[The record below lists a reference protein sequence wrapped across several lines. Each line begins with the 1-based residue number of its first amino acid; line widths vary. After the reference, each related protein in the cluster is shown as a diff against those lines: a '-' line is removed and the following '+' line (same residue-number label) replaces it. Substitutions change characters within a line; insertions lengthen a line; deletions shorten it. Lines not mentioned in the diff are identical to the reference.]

1 MAKII
6 TVANQKG
13 GIGKTTTCVNLGIG
27 LARQNKKVLLIDSD
41 AQGSLTASL
50 GWRDTDKLPVT
61 LATVMNKILQDVPVT
76 DNREGILKHGE
87 GVYLLPGNIELSAV
101 EMSLVTAMS
110 RETILKQYIGAIK
123 QEYDYIIIDT
133 CPSLGM
139 LTINALAAAD
149 SLIIPVTP
157 KYLDVKG
164 LELLLKTVAKINRQI
179 NSNLTIEGILITMAD
194 IRTNYSRDIITLLE
208 DTYKEKIK
216 IFNNIIPLS
225 VRASEISVEGVS
237 IYAYDPNG
245 KVASAYEEFTREV
258 MNSEEKN

>member
-6 TVANQKG
+6 TIANQKG
-13 GIGKTTTCVNLGIG
+13 GVGKTTTCVNLGIG
-27 LARQNKKVLLIDSD
+27 LVKQNKKVLLIDSD

-50 GWRDTDKLPVT
+50 GWREAEKLTVT
-61 LATVMNKILQDVPVT
+61 LATIMSKILQDMPVEIG
-76 DNREGILKHGE
+76 EGILQHGE
-87 GVYLLPGNIELSAV
+87 GVYVLPGNIELSAV

-110 RETILKQYIGAIK
+110 RETILKQYIDIIK

-139 LTINALAAAD
+139 IAINALAAAD
-149 SLIIPVTP
+149 KLIIPVTP

-179 NSNLTIEGILITMAD
+179 NPALEIEGILIAMAD
-194 IRTNYSRDIITLLE
+194 TRTNYSRDIIELLE
-208 DTYKEKIK
+208 NTYKEKIK
-216 IFNNIIPLS
+216 IFSSIIPQS

-237 IYAYDPNG
+237 IYTHDPNG
-245 KVASAYEEFTREV
+245 KVASEYEKFTREV
-258 MNSEEKN
+258 LNSEEKP

>member
-13 GIGKTTTCVNLGIG
+13 GVGKTTTCVNLGIG
-27 LARQNKKVLLIDSD
+27 LVKQNKKVLLIDSD

-50 GWRDTDKLPVT
+50 GWRDSDNISVT
-61 LATVMNKILQDVPVT
+61 LATVMNKILQDIPV
-76 DNREGILKHGE
+76 DNIEGILHHNE
-87 GVYLLPGNIELSAV
+87 GVSLLPGNIELSAV
-101 EMSLVTAMS
+101 EMTLVTAMS
-110 RETILKQYIGAIK
+110 RETILKQYIEAIK
-123 QEYDYIIIDT
+123 HEYDYIIIDT

-149 SLIIPVTP
+149 TLIIPVTP

-179 NSNLTIEGILITMAD
+179 NPNLSIEGILITMAD
-194 IRTNYSRDIITLLE
+194 TRTTYSRDIIALLE
-208 DTYKEKIK
+208 NTYKEKIK
-216 IFNNIIPLS
+216 IFDSIIPLS

-237 IYAYDPNG
+237 IYAHDPNG
-245 KVASAYEEFTREV
+245 KVALAYKEFTREV
-258 MNSEEKN
+258 LHNEKK

>member
-13 GIGKTTTCVNLGIG
+13 GVGKTTTSVNLGIG
-27 LARQNKKVLLIDSD
+27 LARHNKKVLLIDSD

-50 GWRDTDKLPVT
+50 GWRDTDKIPVT
-61 LATVMNKILQDVPVT
+61 LATIINKILQEISVDKK
-76 DNREGILKHGE
+76 EGILQHKE
-87 GVYLLPGNIELSAV
+87 GVYVLPGNVELSAV

-110 RETILKQYIGAIK
+110 RETILKQYIDSIR

-149 SLIIPVTP
+149 RVIIPVTP

-164 LELLLKTVAKINRQI
+164 LELLLKTVAKVNRQI
-179 NSNLTIEGILITMAD
+179 NPNLKIEGILITMAD
-194 IRTNYSRDIITLLE
+194 TRTTYSKDIITLLE

-216 IFNNIIPLS
+216 IFSNIIPLS
-225 VRASEISVEGVS
+225 VRASEISVEGIS
-237 IYAYDPNG
+237 IYSHDPNG
-245 KVASAYEEFTREV
+245 KVALAYEEFTKEV
-258 MNSEEKN
+258 MNSEKK